1 MAMKVNPDSIVY
13 VRDLAIGDGTPKI
26 IIPLV
31 GKTDAELTAQARR
44 VRKEPGVDAVEW
56 RVDFYEYA
64 KDKERVLGTLGSI
77 NEALARSP
85 CYSPSAPRRRAVCCP
100 SPSGSISP

>member
-1 MAMKVNPDSIVY
+1 MALKVNPNSIVH
-13 VRDLAIGDGTPKI
+13 VRDLQIGDGTPKI

-56 RVDFYEYA
+56 RVDFYEFTLPFPVSRLESVCTETPLNSA
-64 KDKERVLGTLGSI
+64 K
-77 NEALARSP
+77 
-85 CYSPSAPRRRAVCCP
+85 
-100 SPSGSISP
+100 